1 MMKSERTAFVKVLT
15 SAFLMLVFVL
25 PLQAQF
31 LRTSYFME
39 GSHYRQQLNP
49 ALTPGRG
56 YINLPVIGSLNMSI
70 TSNSLGFEDVGD
82 ILDNKQGSD
91 YFTSDK
97 FINKL
102 KSSNDLNLNF
112 NTDVLSAGWYKGR
125 NFWSFNVGLR
135 MDLGASIPKS
145 IFSFMRETNGFDLD
159 NIDWSNYSRELGREH
174 LNINA
179 YAEVGVG
186 YARQINDRLTVGGR
200 IKALLGMSNLSLD
213 IKTVSVNT
221 ALQGVDNNIDWSN
234 LTQEQLENIQG
245 TADVKVEASLES
257 SVKGLELKENE
268 NGYIDDISYNS
279 DDLGFAGYG
288 GAIDLGAS
296 YRLLDKLT
304 LSAAVLDLG
313 FISWSKGS
321 TKIATAKTDGL
332 SFDSNNEGDIQRFA
346 DIISSGEVLNY
357 DMLNMEVD
365 EGSSKS
371 RTKWLNSTLVFGAEY
386 ELLNQWLV
394 LGLLSTTR
402 FTQPKTMTELT
413 LSANVRPSNA
423 FNFAVSYSA
432 IQSAGKSFGLALKL
446 GNAFLGTDY
455 MFFGSNTKCF
465 NAFIGVSIPL
475 AKKKVC
481 CRD

>member
-1 MMKSERTAFVKVLT
+1 MKGERLAFVRSLT
-15 SAFLMLVFVL
+15 LALLMLVFVF
-25 PLQAQF
+25 PLHAQF

-56 YINLPVIGSLNMSI
+56 YINIPVIGSFNMSV
-70 TSNSLGFEDVGD
+70 TSNSLGFDDVGD
-82 ILDNKQGSD
+82 ILENEQGSD

-112 NTDVLSAGWYKGR
+112 NTDILSAGWYKGC

-145 IFSFMRETNGFDLD
+145 VFSFMRETNGFDMD
-159 NIDWSNYSRELGREH
+159 NIDWTNYSRELGRER

-200 IKALLGMSNLSLD
+200 VKALLGMSNLSLD
-213 IKTVSVNT
+213 IKTISVNT
-221 ALQGVDNNIDWSN
+221 SLQGIDSNTDWSS
-234 LTQEQLENIQG
+234 LTPEQIENIHG
-245 TADVKVEASLES
+245 TADIKVEASLES

-296 YRLLDKLT
+296 YKLLDKLT

-321 TKIATAKTDGL
+321 TKIASAKTDGL
-332 SFDSNNEGDIQRFA
+332 SFDSNKEGDIERFA
-346 DIISSGEVLNY
+346 EIISSGEVLNY

-371 RTKWLNSTLVFGAEY
+371 RTKWLHSTLVFGAEY

-432 IQSAGKSFGLALKL
+432 IQSAGKSLGLALKL
-446 GNAFLGTDY
+446 GSAFVGTDY
-455 MFFGSNTKCF
+455 MFFGGSTKCF
-465 NAFIGVSIPL
+465 NVFFGVSIPL
-475 AKKKVC
+475 AKKKVY
-481 CRD
+481 CRN

>member
-1 MMKSERTAFVKVLT
+1 
-15 SAFLMLVFVL
+15 
-25 PLQAQF
+25 
-31 LRTSYFME
+31 
-39 GSHYRQQLNP
+39 
-49 ALTPGRG
+49 
-56 YINLPVIGSLNMSI
+56 MSI

-159 NIDWSNYSRELGREH
+159 NIDWSNYSRELGRER

-200 IKALLGMSNLSLD
+200 VKALLGMSNLSLD
-213 IKTVSVNT
+213 IKTISVNT
-221 ALQGVDNNIDWSN
+221 SLQGIDSNTDWSS
-234 LTQEQLENIQG
+234 LTPEQIENIHG
-245 TADVKVEASLES
+245 TADIKVEASLES

-296 YRLLDKLT
+296 YKLLDKLT

-321 TKIATAKTDGL
+321 TKIASAKTDGL
-332 SFDSNNEGDIQRFA
+332 SFDSNKEGDIERFA
-346 DIISSGEVLNY
+346 EIISSGEVLNY

-371 RTKWLNSTLVFGAEY
+371 RTKWLHSTLVFGAEY

-432 IQSAGKSFGLALKL
+432 IQSAGKSLGLALKL
-446 GNAFLGTDY
+446 GSAFVGTDY
-455 MFFGSNTKCF
+455 MFFGGSTKCF
-465 NAFIGVSIPL
+465 NVFFGVSIPL

>member
-1 MMKSERTAFVKVLT
+1 
-15 SAFLMLVFVL
+15 
-25 PLQAQF
+25 
-31 LRTSYFME
+31 
-39 GSHYRQQLNP
+39 
-49 ALTPGRG
+49 
-56 YINLPVIGSLNMSI
+56 
-70 TSNSLGFEDVGD
+70 
-82 ILDNKQGSD
+82 
-91 YFTSDK
+91 
-97 FINKL
+97 
-102 KSSNDLNLNF
+102 
-112 NTDVLSAGWYKGR
+112 
-125 NFWSFNVGLR
+125 
-135 MDLGASIPKS
+135 
-145 IFSFMRETNGFDLD
+145 
-159 NIDWSNYSRELGREH
+159 
-174 LNINA
+174 
-179 YAEVGVG
+179 
-186 YARQINDRLTVGGR
+186 
-200 IKALLGMSNLSLD
+200 MSNLSLD
-213 IKTVSVNT
+213 IKTISVNT
-221 ALQGVDNNIDWSN
+221 SLQGIDSNTDWSS
-234 LTQEQLENIQG
+234 LTPEQIENIHG
-245 TADVKVEASLES
+245 TADIKVEASLES

-296 YRLLDKLT
+296 YKLLDKLT

-321 TKIATAKTDGL
+321 TKIASAKTDGL
-332 SFDSNNEGDIQRFA
+332 SFDSNKEGDIERFA
-346 DIISSGEVLNY
+346 EIISSGEVLNY

-371 RTKWLNSTLVFGAEY
+371 RTKWLHSTLVFGAEY

-432 IQSAGKSFGLALKL
+432 IQSAGKSLGLALKL
-446 GNAFLGTDY
+446 GSAFVGTDY
-455 MFFGSNTKCF
+455 MFFGGSTKCF
-465 NAFIGVSIPL
+465 NVFFGVSIPL